1 MKEKEFTLALNLDPK
16 FNPTYLNSVD
26 HTLLKFSGGE
36 SHIKLNM
43 EYDFSRIDK
52 VVITNRFVDGND
64 LMEVL
69 IAKDA
74 LKRRGVKKFELLM
87 PYIPYARQD
96 RECVEGE
103 SFTLKVFAKI
113 LNSAKFNRVVV
124 LDAHSNVAPAL
135 INNCTNLPNT
145 PHVLEAF
152 HLIGEKE
159 VLLVSPDSGA
169 NSKVNKLFQ
178 SAKVFEK
185 IIKCDKVRN
194 PHNGAL
200 TGFEVFADD
209 LEGKPCLIVDDICDG
224 GRTFVGVAEELKKK
238 NAGNLYL
245 FVTHGIFSYGLGELD
260 KHFERIFT
268 TNSFKDIDDVLVFQH
283 EIKIIY

>member
-1 MKEKEFTLALNLDPK
+1 MTTLALNLDPK
-16 FNPTYLNSVD
+16 FKPTYLKDID
-26 HTLLKFSGGE
+26 HTLMRFSGGE

-74 LKRRGVKKFELLM
+74 LQRRGIEKFELIM
-87 PYIPYARQD
+87 PYVPYARQD

-103 SFTLKVFAKI
+103 SFTLKVFANVI
-113 LNSAKFNRVVV
+113 NSANFDRVVV
-124 LDAHSNVAPAL
+124 LDSHSNVAPAL

-159 VLLVSPDSGA
+159 VILISPDSGA
-169 NSKVNKLFQ
+169 NAKVNKLFA
-178 SAKVFEK
+178 SAKVFSK
-185 IIKCDKVRN
+185 IVKCDKVRN
-194 PHNGAL
+194 PHNGML

-209 LEGKPCLIVDDICDG
+209 LEGKTCLIVDDICDG
-224 GRTFVGVAEELKKK
+224 GRTFIGTAEELKKK
-238 NAGNLYL
+238 NAGDLYL
-245 FVTHGIFSYGLGELD
+245 FVTHGIFSYGTEEL
-260 KHFERIFT
+260 KKLYKKVFT
-268 TNSFKDIDDVLVFQH
+268 TNSFKDIDDELIRQL